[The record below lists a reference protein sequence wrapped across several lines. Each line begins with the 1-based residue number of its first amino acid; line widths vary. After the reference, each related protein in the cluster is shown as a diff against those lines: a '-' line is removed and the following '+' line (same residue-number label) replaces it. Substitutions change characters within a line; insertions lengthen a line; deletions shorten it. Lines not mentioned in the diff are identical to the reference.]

1 MENKKMDIKWGTLYR
16 LLNFLVIILVIL
28 QFAIARDVSLFIILT
43 LAALLITG
51 LLDSLDHQ
59 RFRENKG
66 RHIFDAVILA
76 LYTLL
81 TYI

>member
-1 MENKKMDIKWGTLYR
+1 MENKKIDIKWGTLYR

-28 QFAIARDVSLFIILT
+28 QFAIERDVSLFIILT

-59 RFRENKG
+59 RFRQNKG
-66 RHIFDAVILA
+66 RHLFDAVILV
-76 LYTLL
+76 LYTFL

>member
-1 MENKKMDIKWGTLYR
+1 MEKNKIDFKWSTLYR
-16 LLNFLVIILVIL
+16 LLNFWVIILVIL
-28 QFAIARDVSLFIILT
+28 QFTIERDVSLFIILT

-59 RFRENKG
+59 RFRQNQG
-66 RHIFDAVILA
+66 RHLFDAVILV
-76 LYTLL
+76 LYTFL

>member
-1 MENKKMDIKWGTLYR
+1 MENKKIDIKWGTLYR

-28 QFAIARDVSLFIILT
+28 QFAIERDVSLYIILT

-59 RFRENKG
+59 RFSQNKG
-66 RHIFDAVILA
+66 RHLFDAVILV
-76 LYTLL
+76 LYTIL